1 MFFGKALDLDE
12 LAVFEFIGR
21 PTQCVGSTEL
31 SLSFTVIKLSV
42 ILERALVDLAQRL
55 DEQHQ
60 VLADVPAIDQYA
72 IKGDRFG
79 CDQGD
84 QHVPHMVQLGLPI
97 SVWVKQFVV
106 CDPVLARVG
115 IDVQTVDHADALDQ
129 AMRIAAALQ
138 SHHVNAV

>member
-1 MFFGKALDLDE
+1 MLKLIVD
-12 LAVFEFIGR
+12 
-21 PTQCVGSTEL
+21 
-31 SLSFTVIKLSV
+31 SL
-42 ILERALVDLAQRL
+42 
-55 DEQHQ
+55 
-60 VLADVPAIDQYA
+60 PAIDQYA

-84 QHVPHMVQLGLPI
+84 QHVPHMVQLSLPI
-97 SVWVKQFVV
+97 SVWVEQSVV
-106 CDPVLARVG
+106 CDPVLARVE